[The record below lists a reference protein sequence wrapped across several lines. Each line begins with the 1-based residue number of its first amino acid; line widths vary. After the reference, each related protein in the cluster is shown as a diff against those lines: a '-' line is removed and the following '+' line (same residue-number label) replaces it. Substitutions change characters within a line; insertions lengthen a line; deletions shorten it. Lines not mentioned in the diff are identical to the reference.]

1 MSAMAESNGAVMH
14 CSTADV
20 VRVGRGCRVDGCD
33 CTCTQYRNIIF
44 YGVVVSGTHNFVR
57 MEFMTCPQYVS
68 PELQVEVE
76 LICPQ
81 PLLLD
86 FFQKVIVRIYKLIK
100 GIDIDTSIRRSETT
114 AISSAT

>member
-1 MSAMAESNGAVMH
+1 M
-14 CSTADV
+14 V
-20 VRVGRGCRVDGCD
+20 VTVLVPN
-33 CTCTQYRNIIF
+33 TEILFFTVH
-44 YGVVVSGTHNFVR
+44 GVVVSGTHNFVR

>member
-33 CTCTQYRNIIF
+33 YLYPIQKYYFFTVH
-44 YGVVVSGTHNFVR
+44 GVVVSGTHNFDR
-57 MEFMTCPQYVS
+57 MEFLTCPQYVS

-76 LICPQ
+76 LICPIA
-81 PLLLD
+81 PTSRLLP
-86 FFQKVIVRIYKLIK
+86 K
-100 GIDIDTSIRRSETT
+100 SNC
-114 AISSAT
+114 